1 MTEPKAAAQERARE
15 EMKAQ
20 AKKDGIEFFM
30 AMGTEVNGKPNASV
44 APAQYIDDLLDNGAA
59 FAGFASGG
67 LWQEPSD
74 GDINYMPD
82 PSTYTQLPW
91 RPNMAVLMSYP
102 HVDGKP
108 WPYSAQNILKR
119 LMDEI
124 QEEHGWTYKTGME
137 PEFFLVRRK
146 EDGGIEI
153 ADTLNTSIKPCY
165 HAYGIDRAWPYL
177 SRISKYMNEMK
188 WGNPA
193 IDSEDG
199 NGQYEVNID
208 YSDAMTT
215 ADRVMLLHFMMHSV
229 AYEDGQGIIPT
240 FMGKPFTKSTGT
252 GLNTHFS
259 LWDSNGKNIFVDE
272 SDKRGMS
279 KLAYHF
285 IAGVIENS
293 WGIQA
298 LIGSNVNAYKRIGV
312 PHPTSG
318 STWTPTHVMY
328 GGNNRTTMLRIPAPG
343 RVEHRGV
350 DGGASPHLAAAAILA
365 AGLDGIRR
373 ELDPGEC
380 MEQRNTYTMTKE
392 ELSKHKRLP
401 ATLWEAANAL
411 QENDAIRKAMGSGP
425 HGDFVDFFAEEKRK
439 EFAMYHSQVS
449 QWEID
454 QYLMG
459 PTPMW

>member
-1 MTEPKAAAQERARE
+1 MIDSRE
-15 EMKAQ
+15 KLKAQ
-20 AKKDGIEFFM
+20 AEKDGIEFFM

-74 GDINYMPD
+74 GDIAYIPD

-91 RPNMAVLMSYP
+91 RKEMAVLMSFP
-102 HVDGKP
+102 HVNGEL
-108 WPYSAQNILKR
+108 WPYASQNILKR
-119 LMDEI
+119 LMEEV
-124 QEEHGWTYKTGME
+124 QEEFGWTYKTGME
-137 PEFFLVRRK
+137 PEFFLVK
-146 EDGGIEI
+146 HNDDGSIRI
-153 ADTLNTSIKPCY
+153 ADSLDTSVKPCY
-165 HAYGIDRAWPYL
+165 HAYCIERSWPYL
-177 SRISKYMNEMK
+177 SKLSRYINEMG

-199 NGQYEVNID
+199 NGQYEINID

-215 ADRVMLLHFMMHSV
+215 SDRLILTHYMAHSV
-229 AYEDGQGIIPT
+229 AFQEGNGVIPT
-240 FMGKPFTKSTGT
+240 FMGKPFTNNTGN

-259 LWDSNGKNIFVDE
+259 LWDQDGRNVFQDDNDRFGL
-272 SDKRGMS
+272 S
-279 KLAYHF
+279 KIGYHF
-285 IAGVIENS
+285 IAGVLANAR
-293 WGIQA
+293 GMQA

-328 GGNNRTTMLRIPAPG
+328 GGNNRTTMLRIPDGG

-350 DGGASPHLAAAAILA
+350 DGGASPHLASAAILA
-365 AGLDGIRR
+365 AGIDGIRR

-380 MEQRNTYTMTKE
+380 MEERNTYTMSRKE
-392 ELSKHKRLP
+392 LAEFEPLP
-401 ATLWEAANAL
+401 ATLWEAANEL
-411 QENDAIRKAMGSGP
+411 QQNDVMRKAMGSGP

-439 EFAMYHSQVS
+439 EFALYHNQVT

-454 QYLMG
+454 NYLTG
-459 PTPMW
+459 PMPMW